1 MKECYNVTI
10 SASSEELK
18 GKAAIM
24 MKDLSDAVSLDE
36 ATQNGEVIINVA
48 AWAVLSV
55 HNEKSQSKD
64 YEVYVIIDESGT
76 KYKTGSEAFWSSAT
90 DIMAEMKDS
99 GEAYALK
106 VYRKPSKNFAGKDFL
121 ACSVV

>member
-1 MKECYNVTI
+1 MREDYNVTI
-10 SASSEELK
+10 AKSSEELK

-36 ATQNGEVIINVA
+36 ATQNGEVIIDVDV
-48 AWAVLSV
+48 WAVLSV

-64 YEVYVIIDESGT
+64 YEVYVLIDKSGT
-76 KYKTGSEAFWSSAT
+76 KYKTCSEAFWSSAT
-90 DIMAEMKDS
+90 DIMADMADS
-99 GEAYALK
+99 DEAWALK